1 MDSLNS
7 SNPNVCPWCE
17 QAPWDDAPERFVN
30 EIPAGSHTS
39 YTSSEQL
46 TEKS

>member
-17 QAPWDDAPERFVN
+17 QAPWDDTPEHFAN
-30 EIPAGSHTS
+30 EIPSVSQTS

>member
-7 SNPNVCPWCE
+7 SNPNVCPGCE
-17 QAPWDDAPERFVN
+17 QAPWDDTPERFAY
-30 EIPAGSHTS
+30 EIPAERPAAL
-39 YTSSEQL
+39 EQL